1 MLSLICVAMLTTTNK
16 IVVENIPRTVVNENY
31 QLNSDD
37 SYFKQCLKS
46 VDCRMLK
53 EALYWEA
60 RGESD
65 KGVIAVAY
73 VILNRTNH
81 KNWWPSTIKGVVTQP
96 YQFSYRHDGSM
107 DKGFTEKRQYVR
119 VATIAA
125 KVIDGIIPS
134 PVAGSTYYHHKSI
147 SPYWA
152 KVKRKVAQIGNHVFR
167 Q

>member
-1 MLSLICVAMLTTTNK
+1 MMLTTTNK
-16 IVVENIPRTVVNENY
+16 IVAERVDHPETVASYKLKTDE
-31 QLNSDD
+31 Q
-37 SYFKQCLKS
+37 YFKECMRSVQCK
-46 VDCRMLK
+46 MLS
-53 EALYWEA
+53 EALYYES
-60 RGESD
+60 RSESD
-65 KGVIAVAY
+65 KGVIAVAH
-73 VILNRTNH
+73 VILNRVNH
-81 KNWWPSTIKGVVTQP
+81 PTLWPSTIKGVVTQP

-147 SPYWA
+147 SPYWS